1 MRRLADEGKHYF
13 LSRPRRSGKSLL
25 NLTDIT
31 LDSRHPAVCGYTD
44 ADLDTVFAPELPGLD
59 RKAIRDRY
67 NGCNWRGEEGVY
79 NPFDILLLFRDRE
92 LDAYRFEAGTP
103 SFLIELPVT

>member
-25 NLTDIT
+25 NLTGIT
-31 LDSRHPAVCGYTD
+31 LDPRHPAVCGYTD

-59 RKAIRDRY
+59 RKAIRDWH
-67 NGCNWRGEEGVY
+67 NGCNWRGEEGVC
-79 NPFDILLLFRDRE
+79 NSFDILLLFRDRE
-92 LDAYRFEAGTP
+92 LDAYRFEAGIP